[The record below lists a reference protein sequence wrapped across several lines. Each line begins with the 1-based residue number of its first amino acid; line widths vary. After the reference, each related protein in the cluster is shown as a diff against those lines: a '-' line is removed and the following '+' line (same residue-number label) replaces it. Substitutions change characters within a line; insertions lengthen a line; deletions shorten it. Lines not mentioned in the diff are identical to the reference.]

1 MITLHKIDILL
12 EPTIFGVAISGAIPA
27 YLRNPDNIIM
37 ANNIAPSLVNGHHDP
52 RLFLTRDDVTLPEDV
67 SFMWEQENLGIQPEE
82 QHEDHR
88 LAWES
93 FINSIVRDETSG
105 QYTVG
110 LPWNSKK
117 YLLRDNRA
125 VAAARSYGQ
134 REIMVRDPEYLKLM
148 LQANTL

>member
-1 MITLHKIDILL
+1 M
-12 EPTIFGVAISGAIPA
+12 G
-27 YLRNPDNIIM
+27 
-37 ANNIAPSLVNGHHDP
+37 
-52 RLFLTRDDVTLPEDV
+52 PEDV

-93 FINSIVRDETSG
+93 FINSIVRYETSG

-148 LQANTL
+148 LQAKKDLEDKDYIEDDMTARYF